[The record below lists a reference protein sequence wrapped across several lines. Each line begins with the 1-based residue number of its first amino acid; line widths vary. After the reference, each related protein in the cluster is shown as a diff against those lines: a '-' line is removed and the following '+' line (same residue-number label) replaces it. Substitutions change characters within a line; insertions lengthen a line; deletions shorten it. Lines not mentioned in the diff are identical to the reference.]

1 MENGASKQMARVK
14 FWSEHTSFFV
24 MNGGNLMP
32 GIKFLQTLPRLGIL
46 THAGYLYLG
55 WVTLPRLGN
64 CTQTG

>member
-32 GIKFLQTLPRLGIL
+32 GIKFLQTLPRLGIF

-55 WVTLPRLGN
+55 WVILSRLGN
-64 CTQTG
+64 FTPAG